1 MLLRYHDPQRGRID
15 LDGIDIRTLEP
26 AELRDTVALVPQQP
40 TIFASSARE
49 NIRYGRLEAGDADIE
64 AAARSAEAHDFL
76 SVLPAGY
83 DQQLGARGARLSGGH
98 PQRLA
103 IAPPLPTARPVP
115 PLPPHDP
122 RDGKAG

>member
-1 MLLRYHDPQRGRID
+1 MRISDWSSDVCSSD
-15 LDGIDIRTLEP
+15 L
-26 AELRDTVALVPQQP
+26 PQQP

-83 DQQLGARGARLSGGH
+83 DEQLGERGARLSGGQQ
-98 PQRLA
+98 QRIA
-103 IAPPLPTARPVP
+103 IARALLKDENGRASCRARECQYV
-115 PLPPHDP
+115 
-122 RDGKAG
+122 